1 MPRNRVVVAID
12 GPAGSGKSTVAKM
25 VALQLGFSLVDT
37 GAIYRCVALAAQ
49 RKSLDLSDGGPI
61 GQLASAIKIRFV
73 TSGSGQRVF
82 LDDEDV
88 SELIR
93 EPEISQAASQV
104 SAHPQVRKALLE
116 TQRELGRDGGVV
128 LEGRDIG
135 TVVFPD
141 AEVKVFL
148 VAPDEVR
155 AQRRFDELQARGKKV
170 SFEETLEE
178 MQLRDRRDASRA
190 TAPLKPAQDAIIVE
204 TGTLSIQ
211 EVTAR
216 IIELVRQ

>member
-1 MPRNRVVVAID
+1 MVVAID